1 MSQAA
6 DLTDAVIS
14 ILLPKST
21 RSETRDRV
29 DVTDFGA
36 WQGRAATARDCI
48 SSRVTAISAQAFS
61 GFMPEYSLVGRQ
73 DMGNFKS

>member
-21 RSETRDRV
+21 RS
-29 DVTDFGA
+29 G
-36 WQGRAATARDCI
+36 TARP
-48 SSRVTAISAQAFS
+48 R
-61 GFMPEYSLVGRQ
+61 GRYRLWRLARARSN
-73 DMGNFKS
+73 GPRCP